1 MEFAKRMNNVK
12 KSFIREILKVTDRPE
27 VISFA
32 GGLPNPK
39 FFPKQEII
47 EVTNKVIE
55 LNGDKALQYS
65 TTEGFGSLRKYIYN
79 RCYKNIP
86 NVSPDNILI
95 TNGSQQALDLVS
107 KVFIDEGDAILIEKP
122 GYLGAIQSISVFMP
136 RIEQIELCEDGI
148 NLEQLEEFL
157 NKYKPKFFYCVPN
170 YQNPTG
176 ITYTEENRK
185 KMSEII
191 SKTDT
196 ILIEDNPYGEL
207 CFDGKKGS
215 LIKTY
220 LGDQA
225 ISLGSFSKI
234 FTPGMRLGWVC
245 ASNEILDKIITCKQA
260 SDLHTN
266 IFSQMILNQ
275 YLQDYNL
282 DEHIQEIINAYRT
295 QKECM
300 VNAMKKYF
308 PSEVK
313 FTNPDG
319 GMFLWLTL
327 PEGMSALDLFAKA
340 SEKNVAFVPGDPFY
354 VNKDNVNTC
363 RLNYTGSEPEEIE
376 EGIKRLAETIK
387 EIYNYKK

>member
-1 MEFAKRMNNVK
+1 MKFAKRMDNVK

-39 FFPKQEII
+39 FFPKQEIM
-47 EVTNKVIE
+47 EVTQKVIE

-65 TTEGFGSLRKYIYN
+65 TTEGFRPLREFIYN
-79 RCYKNIP
+79 RYYKALP
-86 NVSPDNILI
+86 NVTPDNILI

-107 KVFIDEGDAILIEKP
+107 KIFIDEGDTILIEKP
-122 GYLGAIQSISVFMP
+122 GYLGAIQSVSVFMP
-136 RIEQIELCEDGI
+136 QIVQVELCEDGI
-148 NLEQLEEFL
+148 NLEQFEEYL

-170 YQNPTG
+170 FQNPTG

-207 CFDGKKGS
+207 CFSGKKGS

-225 ISLGSFSKI
+225 ISLGSFSKV

-275 YLQDYNL
+275 YLQDYDL
-282 DEHIQEIINAYRT
+282 DEHIQEIIDAYRS

-308 PSEVK
+308 PSEVNY
-313 FTNPDG
+313 TNPNG

-327 PEGMSALDLFAKA
+327 PEGVSALDLLPKA
-340 SEKNVAFVPGDPFY
+340 SEKNVAFVPGNPFY
-354 VNKDNVNTC
+354 VNVDNVNTC
-363 RLNYTGSEPEEIE
+363 RLNYTASEPEEIE

-387 EIYNYKK
+387 EIL

>member
-39 FFPKQEII
+39 FFPKQEIL
-47 EVTNKVIE
+47 EATKKVIE
-55 LNGDKALQYS
+55 ANGDKALQYS
-65 TTEGFGSLRKYIYN
+65 TTEGFGPLREYIYN
-79 RCYKNIP
+79 RYYKEFP

-107 KVFIDEGDAILIEKP
+107 KVFIDEGDYVLIEKP
-122 GYLGAIQSISVFMP
+122 GYLGAIQSVSVFMP
-136 RIEQIELCEDGI
+136 QIKQVELCEDGI
-148 NLEQLEEFL
+148 NLEQLEEYL

-170 YQNPTG
+170 FQNPTG
-176 ITYTEENRK
+176 ITYTEGNRK
-185 KMSEII
+185 KLSEII
-191 SKTDT
+191 KKTDT
-196 ILIEDNPYGEL
+196 ILVEDNPYGEL
-207 CFDGKKGS
+207 CFDSKKGS

-225 ISLGSFSKI
+225 ISLGSFSKV
-234 FTPGMRLGWVC
+234 FTPGMRLGWLC

-275 YLQDYNL
+275 YLQDNDL
-282 DEHIQEIINAYRT
+282 DAHIQEIRNAYKA
-295 QKECM
+295 QKESM

-327 PEGMSALDLFAKA
+327 PEKTSALDLLPKA
-340 SEKNVAFVPGDPFY
+340 GEKNVAFVPGNPFY
-354 VNKDNVNTC
+354 VNVDHVNTC
-363 RLNYTGSEPEEIE
+363 RLNYTASEPAEIE

-387 EIYNYKK
+387 GIL